1 MKKRYDSNDGPLG
14 KAPNIGVGVSDAF
27 ILTISLIGFVF
38 LGWTIYS
45 IILAKTKTAR
55 ELEAEDQDFSYEDR
69 LAQADV
75 STLNRS
81 QRRARA
87 RIMMKKNR
95 RANTNQNNLVHP
107 IEVVGD
113 GNEQQQQQQ
122 QQQQQNLLLEQQQQ
136 QQHDEGIPPFQ
147 DESHHS
153 TAHNMLSRK
162 ERQKAAK
169 QVELQERKMFEED
182 RRKEQQEALNAAK
195 SKKREK
201 EKMVAIQIE
210 QDRKERLEQRQADE
224 IANYHAWRIL
234 FVENNTNQNDE
245 ESITVLEWIQEM
257 KQNRIVTLKDM
268 ATRFRVSPDR
278 VRERIMELI
287 NSSRISGIIEH
298 QDENNE
304 NQNSR
309 FIYLSPDDMS
319 RLASFVK
326 LRGKITTKEFAS
338 QIQEELQLSSG

>member
-55 ELEAEDQDFSYEDR
+55 ELEAEDQDVSYEDR

-95 RANTNQNNLVHP
+95 LANTNQNNLVHP

-113 GNEQQQQQQ
+113 GNEQQQ

-224 IANYHAWRIL
+224 IAKYHAWRIL
-234 FVENNTNQNDE
+234 FVENNTTNQNDE

-268 ATRFRVSPDR
+268 ATRFRVSLDR

-338 QIQEELQLSSG
+338 HIHEELQLSSE

>member
-1 MKKRYDSNDGPLG
+1 MKKRYENNDGPLG
-14 KAPNIGVGVSDAF
+14 KAPDIGVGVSDAF
-27 ILTISLIGFVF
+27 ILTVSLIGFVF

-45 IILAKTKTAR
+45 IILSKTKTAR
-55 ELEAEDQDFSYEDR
+55 ELEAEDQETSYEDR

-95 RANTNQNNLVHP
+95 LANTNQNNPVHP
-107 IEVVGD
+107 IEVVDDGD
-113 GNEQQQQQQ
+113 EQ
-122 QQQQQNLLLEQQQQ
+122 QQQQQNLLLEQQQ

-201 EKMVAIQIE
+201 EKMLAIQAE
-210 QDRKERLEQRQADE
+210 RDRKERQEQRHADE
-224 IANYHAWRIL
+224 IVKYNAWKIL
-234 FVENNTNQNDE
+234 FVENNTNNDE
-245 ESITVLEWIQEM
+245 ESITVQEWIQEM
-257 KQNRIVTLKDM
+257 KQNRIVKLKDL
-268 ATRFRVSPDR
+268 ANRFRVSQDR
-278 VRERIMELI
+278 VRERIIELI
-287 NSSRISGIIEH
+287 NSSRISGIIE
-298 QDENNE
+298 QGENE
-304 NQNSR
+304 N
-309 FIYLSPDDMS
+309 FIYLPPDDMS

-326 LRGKITTKEFAS
+326 LRGKITTKEFALH
-338 QIQEELQLSSG
+338 IQEELQLSPSE

>member
-1 MKKRYDSNDGPLG
+1 MKKRYENNDGPLG
-14 KAPNIGVGVSDAF
+14 KAPDIGVGVSDAF
-27 ILTISLIGFVF
+27 ILTVSLIGFVF

-45 IILAKTKTAR
+45 IILSKTKTAR
-55 ELEAEDQDFSYEDR
+55 ELEAEDQETSYEDR

-95 RANTNQNNLVHP
+95 LANTNQNNPVHP
-107 IEVVGD
+107 IEVVDDGD
-113 GNEQQQQQQ
+113 E
-122 QQQQQNLLLEQQQQ
+122 QQQQNLLLEQQQ

-201 EKMVAIQIE
+201 EKMLAIQAE
-210 QDRKERLEQRQADE
+210 RDRKERQEQRHADE
-224 IANYHAWRIL
+224 IVKYNAWKIL
-234 FVENNTNQNDE
+234 FVENNTNNDE
-245 ESITVLEWIQEM
+245 ESITVQEWIQEM
-257 KQNRIVTLKDM
+257 KQNRIVKLKDL
-268 ATRFRVSPDR
+268 ANRFRVSQDR
-278 VRERIMELI
+278 VRERIIELI
-287 NSSRISGIIEH
+287 NSSRISGIIE
-298 QDENNE
+298 QGENE
-304 NQNSR
+304 N
-309 FIYLSPDDMS
+309 FIYLPPDDMS

-326 LRGKITTKEFAS
+326 LRGKITTKEFALH
-338 QIQEELQLSSG
+338 IQEELQLSPSE

>member
-1 MKKRYDSNDGPLG
+1 MNKRYDSNDGPLG
-14 KAPNIGVGVSDAF
+14 KAPNIGVGFSDAF

-55 ELEAEDQDFSYEDR
+55 ELEAEDQDVSYEDR

-95 RANTNQNNLVHP
+95 RANTNQNNLVPP

-153 TAHNMLSRK
+153 TAHTMLSRK

-210 QDRKERLEQRQADE
+210 QDRKERLEQRQADG
-224 IANYHAWRIL
+224 IAKYHAWRIL

-287 NSSRISGIIEH
+287 HSSRISGIIEH

-338 QIQEELQLSSG
+338 QIQEKLQLSSG

>member
-122 QQQQQNLLLEQQQQ
+122 QQQQNLLLEQQ

-224 IANYHAWRIL
+224 IAKYHAWRIL
-234 FVENNTNQNDE
+234 FVENNTTNQNDE

-268 ATRFRVSPDR
+268 ATRFRVSQDR
-278 VRERIMELI
+278 VHGRIMELI
-287 NSSRISGIIEH
+287 HSSRISGIIEKE
-298 QDENNE
+298 ENKE

-338 QIQEELQLSSG
+338 HIQVELRLSSG